1 MPFIQAGLFDM
12 FHAFRLIRVA
22 FTLMQ
27 HDALVDLMD
36 IFVERPKVLDKF
48 RKIRPKSDS
57 HLVEALEALG
67 PSFIKMGQAL
77 ATRPDIVG
85 AEVALDLMR
94 LQDKVAPF
102 SGARAQ
108 EIIVAELDAP
118 LDELFSEFE
127 PEPVAAASIAQV
139 HRATTKGG
147 QKVAVK
153 VLRPDIEK
161 AFAKDISAFL
171 WFARWIERFS
181 SKARRLRP
189 TKVVETIADVIALE
203 MDLRYEAAAASE
215 LRDDTATNPV
225 YHVPD
230 VDWALTSR
238 RVLTTHWVDGIAF
251 SKRTDIEK
259 SGIDMKVLAEN
270 LVQSFLDQALNKG
283 FFHADLHQGNLFAGK
298 DGSVTAIDFG
308 IMGRLDKKTRRAL
321 AEILYG
327 FLRRDY
333 GRIARAHFDVGYVP
347 KDQSLTKFKQAL
359 RAIGEQVVGRPVSEI
374 SAAKLLGQL
383 FETTHTFNMPTQP
396 QLILLQKT
404 MMTVEGVAL
413 DIYPGINMW
422 ETSAPIVERWIRKN
436 LSPQAKLKDGFE
448 TAFTTIA
455 RLPVLLD
462 DIEAIAKTMQSAQ
475 NGRRSAYRIFTYGI
489 VGGLIGAAAFY
500 FLYIGLK

>member
-1 MPFIQAGLFDM
+1 M

-22 FTLMQ
+22 YTLMQ

-36 IFVERPKVLDKF
+36 IFVERPKALTKF
-48 RKIRPKSDS
+48 RKIRKKSDS

-94 LQDKVAPF
+94 LQDQVPPF
-102 SGARAQ
+102 SGAEAKK
-108 EIIVAELDAP
+108 IIAAELDAP
-118 LDELFSEFE
+118 LEDLFSDFE
-127 PEPVAAASIAQV
+127 QEPVAAASIAQV
-139 HRATTKGG
+139 HVATTKDG

-189 TKVVETIADVIALE
+189 TKVVETIAEVIALE

-215 LRDDTATNPV
+215 LKDDTAGNPV

-230 VDWALTSR
+230 VDWTLTSR
-238 RVLTTHWVDGIAF
+238 RVLTTHWVDAIAF
-251 SKRTDIEK
+251 SKRDAIEK
-259 SGIDMKVLAEN
+259 AGVDMKKLAEN

-298 DGSVTAIDFG
+298 DGSITAIDFG

-333 GRIARAHFDVGYVP
+333 GRIARAHFEVGYVP
-347 KDQSLTKFKQAL
+347 KDQSLTKFTQAL

-383 FETTHTFNMPTQP
+383 FETTHMFNMPTQP

-404 MMTVEGVAL
+404 MVTVEGVAL
-413 DIYPGINMW
+413 NIYPGINMW
-422 ETSAPIVERWIRKN
+422 ETSAPIVERWIMKN
-436 LSPQAKLKDGFE
+436 LSPQAKIKDGLE
-448 TAFTTIA
+448 TAFNTVA

-462 DIEAIAKTMQSAQ
+462 DIEAIAKMMRDGENTR
-475 NGRRSAYRIFTYGI
+475 RRSVYRIFTYGI
-489 VGGLIGAAAFY
+489 MGGLIGAAAFY
-500 FLYIGLK
+500 FVYIGLK